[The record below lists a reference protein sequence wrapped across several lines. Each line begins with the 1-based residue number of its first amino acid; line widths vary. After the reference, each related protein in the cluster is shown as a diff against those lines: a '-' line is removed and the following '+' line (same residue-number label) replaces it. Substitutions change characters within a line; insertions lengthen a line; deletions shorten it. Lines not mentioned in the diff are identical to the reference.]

1 MSARSDNDTNL
12 MLRTLL
18 THLVAIGNYNNIN
31 QVSARNRKM
40 PPLSPLPPPRPKS
53 CSKLVQTIT
62 AKVAITK

>member
-40 PPLSPLPPPRPKS
+40 SPLPPPRPKS

-62 AKVAITK
+62 AKVAVTK